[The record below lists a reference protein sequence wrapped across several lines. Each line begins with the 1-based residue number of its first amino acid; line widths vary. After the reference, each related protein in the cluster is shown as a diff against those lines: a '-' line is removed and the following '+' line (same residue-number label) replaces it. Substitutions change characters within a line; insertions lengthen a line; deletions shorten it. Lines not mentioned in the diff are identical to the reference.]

1 MCVICLC
8 VCVFMSVL
16 VCGFCYYF
24 VFCVCTFYVC
34 VFVCVFH
41 VFEFVCAC
49 DFCVSEC
56 VFVNIVYKSNIL
68 YSFIF

>member
-1 MCVICLC
+1 M
-8 VCVFMSVL
+8 
-16 VCGFCYYF
+16 GFVTILYF
-24 VFCVCTFYVC
+24 VYVLLYVC
-34 VFVCVFH
+34 EFVCVFH